1 MKNLKYQLVIA
12 ETTLEVL
19 MNKRE
24 SAMTEGDWYIYNERI
39 INLLPFITELKDK
52 IAEKEEAQ

>member
-24 SAMTEGDWYIYNERI
+24 NAMTEGDWYIYNERI
-39 INLLPFITELKDK
+39 TNLLPFITELKDK
-52 IAEKEEAQ
+52 IAEMEEAQ